1 MRFNPYNYGANPY
14 TGRRRRGLF
23 ASEINDEKWENE
35 FEDEDEFQTP
45 EDDIE
50 YEAFDEN
57 RDSEDLIDD
66 FEYDSEDEDDMEDF
80 GDNEESESEELDW
93 EDDYDED
100 NMDDENLDDYEDLD
114 VEDED
119 LESED
124 HDDDDE
130 DEPFGEVEPSDEDL
144 KEKEKRAKDNVTA
157 GRRVTASSE
166 SKPMSDMDF
175 LADYDKRMAEQ
186 KKNTSDEEIEEK
198 EDHICIDGICEAFEL
213 AAENIGESDDSCLKA
228 VFEEL
233 GIEDADVAADCYE
246 SDDGILTLE
255 IAVND
260 IPTEGIK
267 DTEIAKKLNTTPFVK
282 DGKVVCKDHYGDDS
296 EECDATGSVKSV
308 KAEVDED
315 SIVFYVDFK
324 VKCKNCE
331 PDEKPKKDKDE
342 EPKESVTA
350 SKKMARPK
358 AKRKR

>member
-1 MRFNPYNYGANPY
+1 MRFNPYNYGTNPY
-14 TGRRRRGLF
+14 IGRRRRGLF
-23 ASEINDEKWENE
+23 ASEIDDEKWENE

-66 FEYDSEDEDDMEDF
+66 FEYDSEEDDDIDDF
-80 GDNEESESEELDW
+80 DDNEESESEELDW
-93 EDDYDED
+93 EDDYDEEG
-100 NMDDENLDDYEDLD
+100 MDDENLDDYEDLD

-119 LESED
+119 LDSED
-124 HDDDDE
+124 QDDDEE

-144 KEKEKRAKDNVTA
+144 KAKEKDRGNVTA

-186 KKNTSDEEIEEK
+186 KKNTSDDGIEEE

-315 SIVFYVDFK
+315 SIVFYVNFN

-331 PDEKPKKDKDE
+331 PDEKPKKEKDE
-342 EPKESVTA
+342 GTNESVTA
-350 SKKMARPK
+350 SKKMSRPK
-358 AKRKR
+358 AKKKK